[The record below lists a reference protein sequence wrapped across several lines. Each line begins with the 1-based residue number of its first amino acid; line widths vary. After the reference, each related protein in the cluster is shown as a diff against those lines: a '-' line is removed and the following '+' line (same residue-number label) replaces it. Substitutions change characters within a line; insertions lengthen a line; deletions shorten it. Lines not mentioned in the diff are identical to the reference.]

1 VKTTCLSKPT
11 ETSLRG
17 GHVLISSDVM
27 LPLCRD
33 IWNCKTWARA
43 TRSLW
48 SIEEALL
55 DAHMKGNPGVT
66 SLAAARSRA

>member
-1 VKTTCLSKPT
+1 MKTLRLGTST
-11 ETSLRG
+11 ETSLLG
-17 GHVLISSDVM
+17 GHVLISFDAM
-27 LPLCRD
+27 LSLCRD
-33 IWNCKTWARA
+33 IWNCKTWTRA